1 MNGNTNMRTNQQVT
15 EITGAPAQVWGNVL
29 VPAKGTILVKFTGDT
44 LVGTTKTGL
53 EKRETWIRIQN
64 IDSVETL
71 EAPIYALL
79 GFGGFLAFSALGAFR
94 NSSALGLILLVA
106 AAALIVYAITNKRR
120 YLAIY
125 SHRNAIVV
133 FMNKSPEL
141 YQQFAMNVLALSRKL
156 NAPSNTQTRQ
166 PQTQI
171 QA

>member
-1 MNGNTNMRTNQQVT
+1 MNGSTNMRTTQQVM

-29 VPAKGTILVKFTGDT
+29 VPAKGTITVKVTGDT
-44 LVGTTKTGL
+44 LVGTAKTGL
-53 EKRETWIRIQN
+53 EKKETWIRIQN
-64 IDSVETL
+64 IDSVEIL

-79 GFGGFLAFSALGAFR
+79 SFGVFLIFSALGAFR
-94 NSSALGLILLVA
+94 NSFVLGLILLIAGV
-106 AAALIVYAITNKRR
+106 ALIVYAITNKRR

-133 FMNKSPEL
+133 FMNKSSEV

-156 NAPSNTQTRQ
+156 NAPMNTATKQA
-166 PQTQI
+166 QTQI